1 MTQQAQAFA
10 KEFIQVLSKTELQ
23 LAKNHQFSLMC
34 KIRKLIEFEQIE
46 LAVQLLASHQHTQN
60 LAPLL
65 KAWWSKRTS
74 QENWEY
80 FVKSDDW
87 QSFKA
92 QGQNYSLISPLFAET
107 LSNVTD
113 FNELFYLYASLN
125 GLNLNEQPIHQAP
138 IDQAPIDQVP
148 IDQAAIHQA
157 QIAMQNEPED
167 EFYSRNDWVA
177 LDVPIIST
185 PASEENIQAHVPLS
199 VSQIRFEHQSQTPI
213 SPPVDEG
220 VYSPIDELH
229 QEGNFGGVQQKK
241 ASVETELSQNWL
253 NLPSQKPTKASAKD
267 SIWKY
272 ISFALIAIV
281 LVLIAVVF
289 KFVLIR

>member
-125 GLNLNEQPIHQAP
+125 GLNLDHTSNNQAS
-138 IDQAPIDQVP
+138 IDQAS
-148 IDQAAIHQA
+148 IHQA
-157 QIAMQNEPED
+157 QIVIQNEPED

-185 PASEENIQAHVPLS
+185 PSSEENTPAHVPLS
-199 VSQIRFEHQSQTPI
+199 VSQIRFEHQAQTPI

-229 QEGNFGGVQQKK
+229 QDGNFGGVQQKK

-253 NLPSQKPTKASAKD
+253 NLPSQKPTKTTSKD

-272 ISFALIAIV
+272 VSFALIAIV
-281 LVLIAVVF
+281 LVLIVVVF
-289 KFVLIR
+289 KFVLMR